1 MIKCGGVL
9 QSHVIGMATR
19 VISMVGFGKWAALAL
34 AAGLALSASQAQAQ
48 ARRLIYLKNTCSRPL
63 RLIIGHT
70 DQRGFHQQGW
80 YYFNPGD
87 ASYLRSNAGDK
98 LVQIEDRPLYAY
110 AETVDDGRRLYWQG
124 TGPEVSMDGGIYRVM
139 VLATRLD
146 SDGDILARITCD

>member
-1 MIKCGGVL
+1 VIVFL
-9 QSHVIGMATR
+9 QSHLIGMATR
-19 VISMVGFGKWAALAL
+19 VSYMVGFGKWAVMAL
-34 AAGLALSASQAQAQ
+34 AAGLALATSQAHAQ
-48 ARRLIYLKNTCSRPL
+48 ARRLIYLKNNCSRPV
-63 RLIIGHT
+63 RIIVGNS

-124 TGPEVSMDGGIYRVM
+124 SGPELSMDGGIYRSM